1 MADCHGTAHR
11 GAAYWRQYSDIL
23 PAAPVGEAASE
34 WWVPLLDGT
43 ERMGLLRVT
52 AERDDVAARD
62 IEALA
67 GLIALI
73 VVSKRGTSDT
83 LAKLVRAQPMS
94 ITAEM
99 QWNLLPPRT
108 YADGRVVIYASLE
121 PAYQISGDV
130 FEYAIEGP
138 LVHLSIF
145 DAMGHGTAAGLSC
158 GLAMGACRKARS
170 EGVDLVGK
178 AKLWKPPSSSS
189 TATGASSPAFWPPS
203 TPAPASCNAST
214 GATIRRS

>member
-1 MADCHGTAHR
+1 
-11 GAAYWRQYSDIL
+11 
-23 PAAPVGEAASE
+23 VGEAASE

-83 LAKLVRAQPMS
+83 PAKLVRAQPMS

-108 YADGRVVIYASLE
+108 YADGRVVICASLE

-130 FEYAIEGP
+130 LEYAIEGP

-145 DAMGHGTAAGLSC
+145 DAMGHDTAAGLS
-158 GLAMGACRKARS
+158 GAMGASQCPPRGRRPRRQGRS
-170 EGVDLVGK
+170 CGNRPHRPLRPQALRHRHSGHPRHPHGI
-178 AKLWKPPSSSS
+178 LQ
-189 TATGASSPAFWPPS
+189 
-203 TPAPASCNAST
+203 
-214 GATIRRS
+214 

>member
-1 MADCHGTAHR
+1 M
-11 GAAYWRQYSDIL
+11 
-23 PAAPVGEAASE
+23 GEAASE

-83 LAKLVRAQPMS
+83 PAKLVRAQPMS

-108 YADGRVVIYASLE
+108 YADGRVVICASLE

-130 FEYAIEGP
+130 LEYAIEGP

-158 GLAMGACRKARS
+158 GLAMGACRNARR

-178 AKLWKPPSSSS
+178 AEAVE
-189 TATGASSPAFWPPS
+189 TALIDHYGHRRFVTGILA
-203 TPAPASCNAST
+203 TLDTRTASCNEST